1 MTLDNFAMLLE
12 ILRFIWESFL
22 KLIGI
27 GFKGIGEFEEGE
39 EFRRKINLRIQKE
52 KDDGLPLLE
61 GKLVDVF
68 NILLCIS
75 ERVLNIYFRF
85 IKLRKK

>member
-27 GFKGIGEFEEGE
+27 GFKGIGEFEDGE

-52 KDDGLPLLE
+52 KEKDDGLPLFE
-61 GKLVDVF
+61 GKLVDVTF
-68 NILLCIS
+68 YYKRVVNILDL
-75 ERVLNIYFRF
+75 
-85 IKLRKK
+85 